1 MIVTNLSTV
10 SCVTTAMLHLDHHW
24 NAPPQTL
31 NTDSSPT
38 DPHSSPLSP
47 VPDLPPPATPSATPA
62 LPTLQHLNPHM
73 ALAEEKEA
81 PLEIPQREE
90 EEEDDSAVSPTLQF
104 QSSSRQ
110 STPLSELSPPPDDD
124 VPDTPN
130 SSHPANPSLNGRPA
144 SHDGGGRDP
153 RIVDRHPAEKSPMS
167 ATTATNNALTSANI
181 SRNGN
186 NPSFDPLVTSLSF
199 TVNGDAYAAAPPP
212 SPWANMYLSNSS
224 ARSPTHPSFL
234 AQSQHDLLSSTPSGS
249 QDMRTAAVLELN
261 VDLLR
266 FVASFPPLGH
276 KKSIHFPIAQNLH
289 VSPKQRFCEY
299 RSALS
304 IVNIYIYPFPI
315 DPPI

>member
-1 MIVTNLSTV
+1 
-10 SCVTTAMLHLDHHW
+10 MLHLDHHW

-110 STPLSELSPPPDDD
+110 STPLSELSPPSDDD

-130 SSHPANPSLNGRPA
+130 TSHPANHAPNGRPVP
-144 SHDGGGRDP
+144 HDIGGRDP
-153 RIVDRHPAEKSPMS
+153 RINDRRTAEKPPMS
-167 ATTATNNALTSANI
+167 ATTATHTALTPAGI
-181 SRNGN
+181 PRNGSN
-186 NPSFDPLVTSLSF
+186 LSFDPLVSSLSL
-199 TVNGDAYAAAPPP
+199 TVNGDTYAAAPPP
-212 SPWANMYLSNSS
+212 SPWANMYPSNSS
-224 ARSPTHPSFL
+224 AHSPTHPSFL

-266 FVASFPPLGH
+266 SAPSFLLWDI
-276 KKSIHFPIAQNLH
+276 KNQFTSLFPRICMFLQNRGFANTD
-289 VSPKQRFCEY
+289 PRF
-299 RSALS
+299 LL
-304 IVNIYIYPFPI
+304 
-315 DPPI
+315 